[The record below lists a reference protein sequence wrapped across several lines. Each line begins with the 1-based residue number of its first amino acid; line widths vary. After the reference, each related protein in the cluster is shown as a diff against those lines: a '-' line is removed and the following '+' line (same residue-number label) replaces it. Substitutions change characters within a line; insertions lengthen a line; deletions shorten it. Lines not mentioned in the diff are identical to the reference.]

1 MRERFARC
9 LVLRQRNQALHRPSE
24 LARGN
29 DETWPD
35 GLAGWA
41 TDKMYLVVRADSR
54 ESCRPARKF
63 PHKLVMRKPSE
74 PLF

>member
-9 LVLRQRNQALHRPSE
+9 LVARERDQALHRPSE

-35 GLAGWA
+35 GFVGWPTA
-41 TDKMYLVVRADSR
+41 KMYLVVRA
-54 ESCRPARKF
+54 ESCENCRPARKF
-63 PHKLVMRKPSE
+63 PHKLCYAE
-74 PLF
+74 AE